1 MSEGRTDEVGAER
14 LRIDCGRGL
23 FYRQSVCPSVRR
35 ASSGHPLHNG
45 PAALQH
51 ATTSVRPFAQVLVC
65 VCAGV
70 FVLLHHFLPDTI
82 DMTALR
88 HSLQFNTRVNKFI
101 GPRFLNFAQHKL
113 KIEPPFHLSYEWVGS
128 V

>member
-23 FYRQSVCPSVRR
+23 FYRQSVSLSVR
-35 ASSGHPLHNG
+35 ASVGPL
-45 PAALQH
+45 AAIRYTMDLQPCS
-51 ATTSVRPFAQVLVC
+51 TLRRPSVRPFAQVLVC

-88 HSLQFNTRVNKFI
+88 HSLQFNTYKDEQNYTFKVASWSMKR
-101 GPRFLNFAQHKL
+101 L
-113 KIEPPFHLSYEWVGS
+113 
-128 V
+128 